1 MKQTVTAQYRIYVED
16 KAPFIK
22 MAEAY
27 RDACNHV
34 SEYVFSKGRD
44 RIPSLRHLHDELYRY
59 LRTEFSLKS
68 QMAQS
73 VMRTVIARYS
83 TLSTL
88 RRKRN
93 AGISVRKSLRQ
104 KDALR
109 RPSDRR

>member
-73 VMRTVIARYS
+73 VMRTVLARYS
-83 TLSTL
+83 TLSTQI
-88 RRKRN
+88 RDSEKEAERWDKRN
-93 AGISVRKSLRQ
+93 GNGHKS
-104 KDALR
+104 KN
-109 RPSDRR
+109 